1 MSGIVGIS
9 LFILDTF
16 LLVIGVWTLVK
27 GSLPQG
33 LLEKLFGKGNFHTDS
48 RTAHLFGVLL
58 IVPILGFILT
68 VVIVVMI
75 GEAATN
81 IAILNSL
88 LSITVVLIV
97 IGWVKRIKNAN
108 MA

>member
-9 LFILDTF
+9 LFILDIL
-16 LLVIGVWTLVK
+16 LLVIGVWALVK

-33 LLEKLFGKGNFHTDS
+33 VLEKLFGKGNYHTDS
-48 RTAHLFGVLL
+48 RTAHRFGVLL
-58 IVPILGFILT
+58 IAPILGLIFT

-81 IAILNSL
+81 VAILNFL
-88 LSITVVLIV
+88 FSITVVLIV
-97 IGWVKRIKNAN
+97 LGWVNRIKNAN

>member
-9 LFILDTF
+9 LIILDI
-16 LLVIGVWTLVK
+16 LLVVIGVWVLVK

-33 LLEKLFGKGNFHTDS
+33 LLEKLFGKGDFHTDS

-58 IVPILGFILT
+58 IAPILGLILT

-81 IAILNSL
+81 VAILNFL

-97 IGWVKRIKNAN
+97 IGWVRRIKNAN